1 MLSRSSDATVST
13 SARQTTI
20 LEYALDAGSSPT
32 FGAKREREREVARS
46 YAEMMIAAATY
57 PA

>member
-32 FGAKREREREVARS
+32 FGAKREREVARS